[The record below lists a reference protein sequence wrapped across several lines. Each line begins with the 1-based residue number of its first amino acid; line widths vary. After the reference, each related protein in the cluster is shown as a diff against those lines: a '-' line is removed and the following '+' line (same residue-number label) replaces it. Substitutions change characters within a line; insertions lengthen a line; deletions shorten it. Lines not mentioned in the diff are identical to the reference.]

1 MDLFTLFVSFD
12 PPVQAALGLV
22 LLLALAGC
30 VQVVVQYVLLHT
42 VPRIRERMDRGWA
55 RVVWHDKVLRRLARV
70 VPSVVVQ
77 AGIAD
82 VPHLHPVASVVIRNV
97 AVALTVRAPL
107 VGAAVEARVGEM
119 LRAVFDAEAALL
131 GGAP

>member
-42 VPRIRERMDRGWA
+42 VPRIRERMDLGWA
-55 RVVWHDKVLRRLARV
+55 RVVWHNKVLRRLAQV

-77 AGIAD
+77 AGIAA
-82 VPHLHPVASVVIRNV
+82 VPHLHPAALAVIRNV
-97 AVALTVRAPL
+97 AVAVTVLQVVRTLTALLDAVLQEHEAAPDGAPTVR
-107 VGAAVEARVGEM
+107 G
-119 LRAVFDAEAALL
+119 
-131 GGAP
+131 

>member
-42 VPRIRERMDRGWA
+42 VPRIRERMDMRWT
-55 RVVWHDKVLRRLARV
+55 RVVWHDRVLERLAHV
-70 VPSVVVQ
+70 APSLVVQ
-77 AGIAD
+77 VGIAAAQAAGLQRIGF
-82 VPHLHPVASVVIRNV
+82 VTQPAQEPPTKQPTPHQN
-97 AVALTVRAPL
+97 
-107 VGAAVEARVGEM
+107 
-119 LRAVFDAEAALL
+119 
-131 GGAP
+131 